1 MFLNCD
7 LGFNHEHTRTNRDKY
22 VEIEWGNIQKDMAY
36 NFRKCEREGCYDLG
50 DKYDYGSIMHYPMY
64 AFTTAYPK
72 ITIKPKQA
80 GVTIGQRQR
89 LSPLDVKGI
98 NDFYE
103 C

>member
-7 LGFNHEHTRTNRDKY
+7 LGFHHEHTRTNSDKY
-22 VEIEWGNIQKDMAY
+22 VEIVWGNIRKDKVYA
-36 NFRKCEREGCYDLG
+36 FRKCELFGCYDLG
-50 DKYDYGSIMHYPMY
+50 DKYDYGSIMHYPRG
-64 AFTTAYPK
+64 AFGEGK

-80 GVTIGQRQR
+80 GVTIGQRER